1 MNKPATIWTFR
12 LRCAG
17 HLSRATWSCPM
28 TRTRCIYLRCFL
40 GIGSE
45 QRCSVSFLTKKTLG
59 MLQMRFG
66 SEKCGG

>member
-12 LRCAG
+12 LRYAM
-17 HLSRATWSCPM
+17 HLFRATWVALDD
-28 TRTRCIYLRCFL
+28 THQVYLRCFL